1 MRQDDYL
8 IFEAY
13 KSRKLLKEF
22 DVSKDW
28 PARDNEGKP
37 RARTADEIKKDFNDA
52 FARRS
57 VTPKSSSGS
66 VVLGGEFIDSKA
78 HALVKD
84 FIEKY
89 GAEKAAEI
97 IQRAAKKFGG
107 ENEEQMLL
115 FPDPKPTPAKPAP
128 VKRSAPI
135 DYRASMADVECID
148 HPERCVP

>member
-28 PARDNEGKP
+28 PARDSEGKP
-37 RARTADEIKKDFNDA
+37 RARNAEEIKKDFNDA
-52 FARRS
+52 IARRS
-57 VTPKSSSGS
+57 ITPKSSSGS
-66 VVLGGEFIDSKA
+66 VKLGGEFVNSKA
-78 HALVKD
+78 QALVKD

-97 IQRAAKKFGG
+97 IHLAAKNFQD

-115 FPDPKPTPAKPAP
+115 FPDPKPEAK
-128 VKRSAPI
+128 KRAAE
-135 DYRASMADVECID
+135 YHASMADAECVQ